1 MLRLLAVKTSKHIK
15 EDTMKLDF
23 TKAITALTVILLV
36 TGSGLA
42 GTQYVIGVD
51 GLTCP
56 FCAYGLEKKLK
67 KVKGVESVSIDLEK
81 DEAILLIKDGTVV
94 QEEDI
99 RKAVKKAGFSVAS
112 LKKEA
117 TERHQEVPR

>member
-1 MLRLLAVKTSKHIK
+1 
-15 EDTMKLDF
+15 MKFDF
-23 TKAITALTVILLV
+23 TKAIAALAVILLV

-67 KVKGVESVSIDLEK
+67 NVKGVESVSIDLEK
-81 DEAILLIKDGTVV
+81 DEAIVLIKDGTVV
-94 QEEDI
+94 QEEAI

-112 LKKEA
+112 LNKEA
-117 TERHQEVPR
+117 TERDQELPR